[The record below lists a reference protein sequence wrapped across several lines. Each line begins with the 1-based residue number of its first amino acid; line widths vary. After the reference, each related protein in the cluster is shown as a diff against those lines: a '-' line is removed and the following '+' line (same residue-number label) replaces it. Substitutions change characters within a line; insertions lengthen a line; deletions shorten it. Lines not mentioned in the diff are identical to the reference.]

1 MTEQLMSVPAISKV
15 PDGSVLGESRGA
27 EAGSALGE
35 AAAGAE
41 RGGSIVMVLLVA
53 VALVAALSAIM
64 TFGGLAKRRAG
75 LCTARLP
82 RHRPSGDLADS
93 RHRHELL
100 CHAVF
105 QCPV

>member
-64 TFGGLAKRRAG
+64 TFGGRAICRSD
-75 LCTARLP
+75 LCAP
-82 RHRPSGDLADS
+82 
-93 RHRHELL
+93 
-100 CHAVF
+100 
-105 QCPV
+105 